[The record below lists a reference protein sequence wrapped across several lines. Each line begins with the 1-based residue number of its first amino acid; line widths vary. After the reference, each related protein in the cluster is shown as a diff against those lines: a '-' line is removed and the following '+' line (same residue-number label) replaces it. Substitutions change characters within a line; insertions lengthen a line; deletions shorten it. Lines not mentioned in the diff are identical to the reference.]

1 MAKVDLRKTVYNKD
15 QFSRVVGGREFTTF
29 GVQDLAA
36 TFTIEDFFN
45 QYDNLFLSIPING
58 ANNSHEYLVRKSGE
72 LVGFQRTTEDIQ
84 PLLDEIASLRE
95 QLLQTRQENINLQ
108 VEAAGGGIAS
118 ELNDQ
123 FNELL
128 KALGEQPDFSALL
141 DDGSTSPSFVLIED
155 IISTSISA
163 TGEPQS
169 REVSIFEND
178 NIPEDKT
185 LTFLGIDQDPFFGT
199 VFVTNSKEG
208 ILRYTP
214 NRDAPA
220 GNKVDKFTYKISDEE
235 GVEDIGT
242 VFINITRLTAGADN
256 PPITEDDVIDASVDK
271 DGTVN
276 PGTVNILAN
285 DRDPDTNE
293 PVIFDS
299 IVVKPKYGVVEVI
312 DPEVGIVTYTPNKL
326 APSGLHAD
334 VFEYKIFN
342 SRNAAAIGKVFI
354 NIKNDYLSAPVAGDD
369 ELAIV
374 IKVSDTDNP
383 NSNYTVEKNLINVIE
398 NDEGLDVI
406 FESIGT
412 PPEYGTVTATADG
425 IVTYVPRIGV
435 RSSGE
440 IDLNAWFTPGAGV
453 QPVVEDSFTYI
464 AKSGASGL
472 TTTSPV
478 KVRINVLEPDD
489 EPLPADPVSEGE
501 DKKQT
506 DDTDATG
513 RPQEPDFK
521 NQEEKD
527 KKKSGGDSRRET
539 KTYNSSAETT
549 TTTDITNPTTSPA
562 GNTIF

>member
-1 MAKVDLRKTVYNKD
+1 MAKIDLRKTVYNKD

-29 GVQDLAA
+29 GTQPG
-36 TFTIEDFFN
+36 TIFSVEDFFT
-45 QYDNLFLSIPING
+45 QYDNLFLTIPVFG
-58 ANNSHEYLVRKSGE
+58 DTNSHEFLVRKSSE
-72 LVGFQRTTEDIQ
+72 LVGFQRTTDDIQ
-84 PLLDEIASLRE
+84 PLLDEISSLRD

-108 VEAAGGGIAS
+108 IEAAGGGVAS
-118 ELNDQ
+118 ELSSQ
-123 FNELL
+123 FSELL
-128 KALGEQPDFSALL
+128 AALGEQPEFSETF
-141 DDGSTSPSFVLIED
+141 DDGSGTPSFVLIED
-155 IISTSISA
+155 TISTSITA
-163 TGEPQS
+163 AGEPQS

-185 LTFLGIDQDPFFGT
+185 LTFLGIDQDPFSGT

-220 GNKVDKFTYKISDEE
+220 GNKVDKFTYRISDEE

-242 VFINITRLTAGADN
+242 VFINITRLTQTEDQ
-256 PPITEDDVIDASVDK
+256 PPVTVDDVIDVSVDK

-276 PGTVNILAN
+276 SNTVNILAN
-285 DRDPDTNE
+285 DSDTLTND

-299 IVVKPKYGVVEVI
+299 IVQKPMYGIVEII
-312 DPEVGIVTYTPNKL
+312 DPELGIVSYTPNKL
-326 APSGLHAD
+326 APSGIHAD
-334 VFEYKIFN
+334 SFIYKIFN
-342 SRNAAAIGKVFI
+342 SRNVAATGKVFI
-354 NIKNDYLSAPVAGDD
+354 NVKNDYLSAPVAGDD

-374 IKVSDTDNP
+374 IRVSDTDNP

-406 FESIGT
+406 FESIGA

-478 KVRINVLEPDD
+478 KVRINVLKPDE
-489 EPLPADPVSEGE
+489 EPLPFDPVKEE

-506 DDTDATG
+506 GNTDASG
-513 RPQEPDFK
+513 RPQEPNFEDE
-521 NQEEKD
+521 QEKQ
-527 KKKSGGDSRRET
+527 KKKSGGDGRRET
-539 KTYNSSAETT
+539 KTYNSSAETSSNTST
-549 TTTDITNPTTSPA
+549 TGTP
-562 GNTIF
+562 IFD

>member
-1 MAKVDLRKTVYNKD
+1 MAKIDLRKTVYNKD

-29 GVQDLAA
+29 GIQPG
-36 TFTIEDFFN
+36 TIFSVEDFFT
-45 QYDNLFLSIPING
+45 QYDNLFLTIPVFG
-58 ANNSHEYLVRKSGE
+58 DTNSHEFLVRKSSE
-72 LVGFQRTTEDIQ
+72 LVGFQRTTDDIQ
-84 PLLDEIASLRE
+84 PLLDEISSLRD

-108 VEAAGGGIAS
+108 IEAAGGGVAS
-118 ELNDQ
+118 ELSSQ
-123 FNELL
+123 FSELL
-128 KALGEQPDFSALL
+128 AALGEQPEFSETF
-141 DDGSTSPSFVLIED
+141 DDGSGAPSFVLIED
-155 IISTSISA
+155 TISTSITA
-163 TGEPQS
+163 AGEPQS

-185 LTFLGIDQDPFFGT
+185 VTFLGIDQDPFFGT
-199 VFVTNSKEG
+199 VFVTNSREG
-208 ILRYTP
+208 IIRYTP
-214 NRDAPA
+214 NADAKA
-220 GNKVDKFTYKISDEE
+220 GNKVDKFTYKVVDEE
-235 GVEDIGT
+235 GVENIGT
-242 VFINITRLTAGADN
+242 VFVNITRLTAGADN
-256 PPITEDDVIDASVDK
+256 PPITEDDVIDASVAK

-299 IVVKPKYGVVEVI
+299 IVVKPKYGVVDVI

-342 SRNAAAIGKVFI
+342 SRNAAAIGKVFV

-478 KVRINVLEPDD
+478 KVRINVLKPDE
-489 EPLPADPVSEGE
+489 EPLPFDPVKEE

-506 DDTDATG
+506 GDTDASG
-513 RPQEPDFK
+513 RPQEPNFEDE
-521 NQEEKD
+521 QEKE
-527 KKKSGGDSRRET
+527 KKKSGGGGGREA
-539 KTYNSSAETT
+539 KTYNSSAG
-549 TTTDITNPTTSPA
+549 TSTQ
-562 GNTIF
+562 GNIFD

>member
-1 MAKVDLRKTVYNKD
+1 MAKIDLRKTVYNKD

-29 GVQDLAA
+29 GIQPG
-36 TFTIEDFFN
+36 TIFSVEDFFT
-45 QYDNLFLSIPING
+45 QYDNLFLTIPVFG
-58 ANNSHEYLVRKSGE
+58 DTNSHEFLVRKSSE
-72 LVGFQRTTEDIQ
+72 LVGFQRTTDDIQ
-84 PLLDEIASLRE
+84 PLLDEISSLRD

-108 VEAAGGGIAS
+108 IEAAGGGVAS
-118 ELNDQ
+118 ELSSQ
-123 FNELL
+123 FSELL
-128 KALGEQPDFSALL
+128 AALGEQPEFSETF
-141 DDGSTSPSFVLIED
+141 DDGSGTPSFVLIED
-155 IISTSISA
+155 TISTSITA
-163 TGEPQS
+163 AGEPQS

-185 LTFLGIDQDPFFGT
+185 LTFLGIDQDPFSGT

-220 GNKVDKFTYKISDEE
+220 GNKVDKFTYRISDEE

-242 VFINITRLTAGADN
+242 VFINITRLTQTEDQ
-256 PPITEDDVIDASVDK
+256 PPVTVDDVIDVSVDK

-276 PGTVNILAN
+276 SNTVNILAN
-285 DRDPDTNE
+285 DSDTLTND

-299 IVVKPKYGVVEVI
+299 IVQKPMYGIVEII
-312 DPEVGIVTYTPNKL
+312 DPELGIVSYTPNKL
-326 APSGLHAD
+326 APSGIHAD
-334 VFEYKIFN
+334 SFIYKIFN
-342 SRNAAAIGKVFI
+342 SRNVAATGKVFI
-354 NIKNDYLSAPVAGDD
+354 NVKNDYLSAPVAGDD

-374 IKVSDTDNP
+374 IRVSDTDNP

-406 FESIGT
+406 FESIGA

-478 KVRINVLEPDD
+478 KVRINVLKPDE
-489 EPLPADPVSEGE
+489 EPLPFDPVKEE

-506 DDTDATG
+506 GNTDASG
-513 RPQEPDFK
+513 RPQEPNFEDE
-521 NQEEKD
+521 QEKQ
-527 KKKSGGDSRRET
+527 KKKSGGDGRRET
-539 KTYNSSAETT
+539 KTYNSSAETSSNTST
-549 TTTDITNPTTSPA
+549 TGTP
-562 GNTIF
+562 IFD

>member
-1 MAKVDLRKTVYNKD
+1 MAKIDLRKTVYNKD

-29 GVQDLAA
+29 GTQPG
-36 TFTIEDFFN
+36 TIFSVEDFFT
-45 QYDNLFLSIPING
+45 QYDNLFLTIPVFG
-58 ANNSHEYLVRKSGE
+58 DTNSHEFLVRKSSE
-72 LVGFQRTTEDIQ
+72 LVGFQRTTDDIQ
-84 PLLDEIASLRE
+84 PLLDEISSLRD

-108 VEAAGGGIAS
+108 IEAAGGGVAS
-118 ELNDQ
+118 ELSSQ
-123 FNELL
+123 FSELL
-128 KALGEQPDFSALL
+128 AALGEQPEFSETF
-141 DDGSTSPSFVLIED
+141 DDGSGTPSFVLIED
-155 IISTSISA
+155 TISTSITA
-163 TGEPQS
+163 AGEPQS

-185 LTFLGIDQDPFFGT
+185 LTFLGIDQDPFSGT

-220 GNKVDKFTYKISDEE
+220 GNKVDKFTYRISDEE

-242 VFINITRLTAGADN
+242 VFINITRLTQTEDQ
-256 PPITEDDVIDASVDK
+256 PPVTVDDVIDVSVDK

-276 PGTVNILAN
+276 SNTVNILAN
-285 DRDPDTNE
+285 DSDTLTND

-299 IVVKPKYGVVEVI
+299 IVQKPMYGIVEII
-312 DPEVGIVTYTPNKL
+312 DPELGIVSYTPNKL
-326 APSGLHAD
+326 APSGIHAD
-334 VFEYKIFN
+334 SFIYKIFN
-342 SRNAAAIGKVFI
+342 SRNVAATGKVFI
-354 NIKNDYLSAPVAGDD
+354 NVKNDYLSAPVAGDD

-374 IKVSDTDNP
+374 IRVSDTDNP

-406 FESIGT
+406 FESIGA

-478 KVRINVLEPDD
+478 KVRINVLKPDE
-489 EPLPADPVSEGE
+489 EPLPFDPVKEEE

-506 DDTDATG
+506 GNTDASG
-513 RPQEPDFK
+513 RPQEPNFEDE
-521 NQEEKD
+521 QEKQ
-527 KKKSGGDSRRET
+527 KKKSGGDGRRET
-539 KTYNSSAETT
+539 KTYNSSAETSSNTST
-549 TTTDITNPTTSPA
+549 TGTP
-562 GNTIF
+562 IFD

>member
-1 MAKVDLRKTVYNKD
+1 MAKIDLRKTVYNKD

-29 GVQDLAA
+29 GIQPG
-36 TFTIEDFFN
+36 TIFSVEDFFT
-45 QYDNLFLSIPING
+45 QYDNLFLTIPVFG
-58 ANNSHEYLVRKSGE
+58 DTNSHEFLVRKSSE
-72 LVGFQRTTEDIQ
+72 LVGFQRTTDDIQ
-84 PLLDEIASLRE
+84 PLLDEISSLRD

-108 VEAAGGGIAS
+108 IEAAGGGVAS
-118 ELNDQ
+118 ELSSQ
-123 FNELL
+123 FSELL
-128 KALGEQPDFSALL
+128 AALGEQPEFSETF
-141 DDGSTSPSFVLIED
+141 DDGSGTPSFVLIED
-155 IISTSISA
+155 TISTSITA
-163 TGEPQS
+163 AGEPQS

-185 LTFLGIDQDPFFGT
+185 VTFLGIDQDPFSGT

-220 GNKVDKFTYKISDEE
+220 GNKVDKFTYKVVDEE
-235 GVEDIGT
+235 GVENIGT
-242 VFINITRLTAGADN
+242 VFVNIERLAAGTDN

-299 IVVKPKYGVVEVI
+299 IVVKPKYGIVEVI
-312 DPEVGIVTYTPNKL
+312 DPEVGIITYTPNKL

-342 SRNAAAIGKVFI
+342 SRNAAAIGKVFV

-406 FESIGT
+406 FESIVA

-478 KVRINVLEPDD
+478 KVRINVLKPDE
-489 EPLPADPVSEGE
+489 EPLPFDPVKEEE

-506 DDTDATG
+506 GDTDASG

-521 NQEEKD
+521 NEKED
-527 KKKSGGDSRRET
+527 EKKSGGGGGRET
-539 KTYNSSAETT
+539 KTYNSSAETSSNTST
-549 TTTDITNPTTSPA
+549 TGTP
-562 GNTIF
+562 IFD

>member
-1 MAKVDLRKTVYNKD
+1 MAKIDLRKTVYNKD

-29 GVQDLAA
+29 GIQPG
-36 TFTIEDFFN
+36 TIFSVEDFFT
-45 QYDNLFLSIPING
+45 QYDNLFLTIPVFG
-58 ANNSHEYLVRKSGE
+58 DTNSHEFLVRKSSE
-72 LVGFQRTTEDIQ
+72 LVGFQRTTDDIQ
-84 PLLDEIASLRE
+84 PLLDEISSLRD

-108 VEAAGGGIAS
+108 IEAAGGGVAS
-118 ELNDQ
+118 ELSSQ
-123 FNELL
+123 FSELL
-128 KALGEQPDFSALL
+128 AALGEQPEFSETF
-141 DDGSTSPSFVLIED
+141 DDGSGTPSFVLIED
-155 IISTSISA
+155 TISTSITA
-163 TGEPQS
+163 AGEPQS

-185 LTFLGIDQDPFFGT
+185 LTFLGIDQDPFSGT

-220 GNKVDKFTYKISDEE
+220 GNKVDKFTYRISDEE

-242 VFINITRLTAGADN
+242 VFINITRLTQTEDQ
-256 PPITEDDVIDASVDK
+256 PPVTVDDVIDVSVDK

-276 PGTVNILAN
+276 SNTVNILAN
-285 DRDPDTNE
+285 DSDTLTND

-299 IVVKPKYGVVEVI
+299 IVQKPMYGIVEII
-312 DPEVGIVTYTPNKL
+312 DPELGIVSYTPNKL
-326 APSGLHAD
+326 APSGIHAD
-334 VFEYKIFN
+334 SFIYKIFN
-342 SRNAAAIGKVFI
+342 SRNVAATGKVFI
-354 NIKNDYLSAPVAGDD
+354 NVKNDYLSAPVAGDD

-374 IKVSDTDNP
+374 IRVSDTDNP

-406 FESIGT
+406 FESIGA

-478 KVRINVLEPDD
+478 KVRINVLKPDE
-489 EPLPADPVSEGE
+489 EPLPFDPVKEEE

-506 DDTDATG
+506 GNTDASG
-513 RPQEPDFK
+513 RPQEPNFEDE
-521 NQEEKD
+521 QEKQ
-527 KKKSGGDSRRET
+527 KKKSGGDGRRET
-539 KTYNSSAETT
+539 KTYNSSAETSSNTST
-549 TTTDITNPTTSPA
+549 TGTP
-562 GNTIF
+562 IFD